1 MRVLEALA
9 EEISRQK
16 QIDALMKLKQ
26 VKERELKEI
35 RTALRQIIQRQRW
48 ERKQMQPGSTSICT
62 ALNQNHNQDNYGTWQ
77 LA

>member
-16 QIDALMKLKQ
+16 QIDALMNMKR

-35 RTALRQIIQRQRW
+35 RTALRQIIQKKR
-48 ERKQMQPGSTSICT
+48 
-62 ALNQNHNQDNYGTWQ
+62 
-77 LA
+77 